1 MGTKNNTKQYIL
13 ATIPCAFIFCNFVNA
28 DERIKEF
35 GEEQL
40 VEKILLSDPK
50 NIYLNK
56 KSDELIVIPKT
67 YELTLEP
74 EDVKI
79 KLESLSLGKRLTPD
93 KNIISKEN
101 STKLNQYGLIRFN
114 NIDQEF
120 LIDGTIIINFKNFP
134 DLNNFAYENN
144 IIFKSSF
151 KSIGSASF
159 KVKQLTDLE
168 ALLNDL
174 KNDSNINRVS
184 IDYKDHR
191 ISKE

>member
-13 ATIPCAFIFCNFVNA
+13 ATISCAFIFCNFVYA

-35 GEEQL
+35 REEQL

-50 NIYLNK
+50 NIYSNK

-74 EDVKI
+74 EDVKR
-79 KLESLSLGKRLTPD
+79 KLDLLALSNSLSLD
-93 KNIISKEN
+93 KNIISREN

-134 DLNNFAYENN
+134 DLNNFASENS
-144 IIFKSSF
+144 IVFRSSF

-174 KNDSNINRVS
+174 KNNSNINRVS

-191 ISKE
+191 VSKE